1 MSKTLGLLLSV
12 FMYLFSITPNYGK
25 SGSSDFEVKSLFE
38 TEYSM
43 GFLQEQQPE
52 IKYGKPYNLTQCAGP
67 AIQDPATFY
76 LPDAVRGIGD
86 QANGKDQD
94 GVEIVPFGFLY
105 DFYKSQSDAEI
116 QREKIS
122 SNNLWVSLPAGSA
135 DVSYYV
141 RIYSVEDPSQYKVWG
156 FDLMV
161 KQEDCTISDMI
172 VSVADLYKSVDSP
185 SDKASFNLAIN
196 ANQAFLGNITLYNVQ
211 LFEVVQGVRGKEII
225 NDNNSWDNYL
235 ASNNTVI
242 EIQVSDVKNPLNAK
256 GHKRF
261 TLYTEFLDVNPT
273 AELFAQQSN
282 EEIQEDKR
290 EGIFDLT
297 QANQQIGNGV
307 MTPFLHITYYSDA
320 GFTKVIENPTEFT
333 ALDTTVVYA
342 RISNP
347 LFHASPVVIKN
358 ASITLSVI
366 AKPVIGAFDNLT
378 MCTDNKTQWIFDLL
392 VLNKAILGNYP
403 EESEDGATGYSV
415 AYFDNEQDAIKNENS
430 ISPSLEVSLN
440 EIRTLWVR
448 LTDVETGNFNHTS
461 FTASLGYSNINT
473 YNYSVNY
480 CYNNVQQNTV
490 NLYAGAN
497 GIKGS
502 TIVERPDQEFYPNYD
517 QLDVL
522 FFENEIDAQ
531 NNTNALSVQQA
542 QNYVLGIGQKKQLY
556 TRVKMVE
563 GFACESDEYKT
574 YNISSNLRVSGNFG
588 PEQSSLQLCS
598 NGQDQGSIGSNVWFE
613 PSDQEFYRVTLFK
626 VVENNTA
633 ISVGSKVGNNKE
645 ELEMEIT
652 EPGTY
657 FLQVTYAQ
665 NPYPGSTPCSL
676 RSTNWEVKPIFDVF
690 ILNAD
695 ATNMVN
701 SLDIDQNGRAFVE
714 IGVSTDEVE
723 DFEYAIDNGAFQ
735 NYNRFDNIPI
745 GDHVAWVRSKYS
757 NCAVMT
763 VFSVFGYPKYFTPNG
778 DGYNDTW
785 NIPGLGGH
793 PEARINIFDRN
804 GKLLKQ
810 MSPNNMQGWD
820 GLYNGR
826 ELPST
831 DYWFTVEFTNDLPGN
846 DELNGRSVKY
856 TGHFS
861 LKR

>member
-1 MSKTLGLLLSV
+1 MSKTIGLLLSV
-12 FMYLFSITPNYGK
+12 FMYLFFTTPNYGK
-25 SGSSDFEVKSLFE
+25 GGNSDFEAKALLE
-38 TEYSM
+38 TEHSM

-67 AIQDPATFY
+67 ALQDPATFY

-94 GVEIVPFGFLY
+94 GVAIVPFGFSY

-122 SNNLWVSLPAGSA
+122 SRNLWISLPKDSA
-135 DVSYYV
+135 PVSYYV
-141 RIYSVEDPSQYKVWG
+141 RVYSVQDPDQYKVWG
-156 FDLMV
+156 FDLVV
-161 KQEDCTISDMI
+161 KQEDCTIADMI

-185 SDKASFNLAIN
+185 NDKASFNLGVN
-196 ANQAFLGNITLYNVQ
+196 ANEAFLGNVTLYKVQ
-211 LFEVVQGVRGKEII
+211 LFEVVQGVRGQEILDV
-225 NDNNSWDNYL
+225 DNNWDNYL

-242 EIQVSDVKNPLNAK
+242 EIQVSDVKNPSNAK

-261 TLYTEFLDVNPT
+261 TLYTEFLDTNAT
-273 AELFAQQSN
+273 AALSAQQSN
-282 EEIQEDKR
+282 EETQEDKR

-297 QANQQIGNGV
+297 QAQSQIGNGV
-307 MTPFLHITYYSDA
+307 MTPYLSISYYSDHN
-320 GFTKVIENPTEFT
+320 FTKIIENPTEFT
-333 ALDTTVVYA
+333 ALDGTVVYA

-347 LFHASPVVIKN
+347 LFHANPVVVKS
-358 ASITLSVI
+358 ASITLSII

-378 MCTDNKTQWIFDLL
+378 MCTDNKTQWNFDLL
-392 VLNKAILGNYP
+392 VLNKDILGSYP
-403 EESEDGATGYSV
+403 EVSEDGTTGYTV
-415 AYFDNEQDAIKNENS
+415 AYFDNEQDAIKNENA
-430 ISPSLEVSLN
+430 ISNSLDVSLN

-448 LTDVETGNFNHTS
+448 LTDVETGNFNHKS
-461 FTASLGYSNINT
+461 FTASLGYSKITT
-473 YNYSVNY
+473 YNYAINY
-480 CYNNVQQNTV
+480 CYNDVQQNTA

-497 GIKGS
+497 GVKGA
-502 TIVERPDQEFYPNYD
+502 TVIERPDKEFYPNYD

-531 NNTNALSVQQA
+531 NNTNALTREQA
-542 QNYVLGIGQKKQLY
+542 QNYPLGIGQKKQLY
-556 TRVKMVE
+556 SRVKMVE
-563 GFACESDEYKT
+563 GFACQSDDYKT
-574 YNISSNLRVSGNFG
+574 YTISSNLSVSGSFG
-588 PEQSSLQLCS
+588 PEQNSLQLCN
-598 NGQDQGSIGSNVWFE
+598 NGQDQGTIGSNVWFE
-613 PSDQEFYRVTLFK
+613 PNDQQVYRVTLFK

-633 ISVGSKVGNNKE
+633 IAVATKIGSSKE

-652 EPGTY
+652 QDGTY

-665 NPYPGSTPCSL
+665 NPYPDSTPCSL
-676 RSTNWEVKPIFDVF
+676 RSHNWQVKPVFNVF

-714 IGVSTDEVE
+714 IGVSTDEVD

-785 NIPGLGGH
+785 NIPGLSGH

-826 ELPST
+826 QLPST